1 MLVVFVYI
9 CDIEVF
15 VHLGEQYVYMIICY
29 ICDVII
35 FIANNI
41 HYRFFG
47 KPTTSIMIESN
58 QDHET

>member
-41 HYRFFG
+41 HYRFLV
-47 KPTTSIMIESN
+47 SQQQVSW
-58 QDHET
+58 